1 MAVVHSRMQL
11 DIRNCCI
18 LLFQAHDLAVR
29 SMVWSHND
37 MWMLTAD
44 HGGFVKYWQS
54 NMNNVKM
61 YQAHKEPVRGLRWAT
76 TTLTERIS
84 LISRLQT
91 EVVCR
96 VLVTLKIVVKYFVNL
111 LTCFET
117 VLSTTAVAILTLI
130 RLMIREVSIVCRI
143 NINL

>member
-1 MAVVHSRMQL
+1 MQL
-11 DIRNCCI
+11 GINNCCI

-96 VLVTLKIVVKYFVNL
+96 VLVTFKIIVKYFVNL
-111 LTCFET
+111 LTRIET
-117 VLSTTAVAILTLI
+117 VLSTIAAAILTLI
-130 RLMIREVSIVCRI
+130 RLMICLVSIVE
-143 NINL
+143 